1 MCNTSSPVFRCRG
14 RAMATF
20 GKVIVLGIMGFLFG
34 VSFAFAGMVEFRTG
48 TQGTILKKPV
58 KSMKEMRYTGI
69 VRQKLD
75 ISCGTAALATIL
87 KYYYARDI
95 SEADVIAD
103 ILNHGDREL
112 IAQKGFSM
120 LDLKLY
126 AERTGEFR
134 AEGFRVPFETLR
146 KLQLPSIVLLDIKG
160 FKHFVVLRGVLG
172 DRVYISDPI
181 IGRRALPVREFT
193 EGWNGI
199 LLLVLEKNPQQANRP
214 HEDLKQL
221 SISKEEIWRIRD
233 LYVGAPML
241 SVPFEMKN

>member
-1 MCNTSSPVFRCRG
+1 
-14 RAMATF
+14 MATF
-20 GKVIVLGIMGFLFG
+20 GKGIILGILGFLVG
-34 VSFAFAGMVEFRTG
+34 VSCAFAGIVEFRTG

-87 KYYYARDI
+87 KYYYAKDI
-95 SEADVIAD
+95 SEADVISD

-126 AERTGEFR
+126 AERTGEFK
-134 AEGFRVPFETLR
+134 AEGFRVPFDTLK

-181 IGRRALPVREFT
+181 IGRRVLPVNEFT
-193 EGWNGI
+193 GGWNGI
-199 LLLVLEKNPQQANRP
+199 LLLVLEKNPQQANRS

-221 SISKEEIWRIRD
+221 RISKEEIWRIRD

>member
-1 MCNTSSPVFRCRG
+1 MRILV
-14 RAMATF
+14 
-20 GKVIVLGIMGFLFG
+20 KVVMIGCLGFLLG
-34 VSFAFAGMVEFRTG
+34 AGAAFAGMVEFRTG

-95 SEADVIAD
+95 SEGDVIAD

-134 AEGFRVPFETLR
+134 AEGYKVPFETLK
-146 KLQLPSIVLLDIKG
+146 KLQLPTIVLLDLKG
-160 FKHFVVLRGVLG
+160 FKHFVVLRGVAG
-172 DRVYISDPI
+172 DRVYIGDPI
-181 IGRRALPVREFT
+181 IGRRALPVKEFT
-193 EGWNGI
+193 DGWNGI
-199 LLLVLEKNPQQANRP
+199 LLLVVEKNPQQINRP
-214 HEDLKQL
+214 HDDLKQL

-233 LYVGAPML
+233 LYVGSPML